1 MALSTK
7 RQRFVEE
14 YLVDSNATQ
23 AAKRAGYS
31 DRSAHV
37 TGWRLLQDDEVKAA
51 LDEGRRL
58 IGQRL
63 FLQIEDLVEMAEEDY
78 RAVRP
83 QLVDQTL
90 TTENGYEVTTKV
102 LVGNPMAAK
111 AYAEMLLKRLG
122 AFVDRSELTVLDLT
136 PDRIEDEIERLEK
149 LVEAND
155 PAQAD
160 A

>member
-102 LVGNPMAAK
+102 LVGNPVAAK

-136 PDRIEDEIERLEK
+136 PDRIEAEIMRLEGELK
-149 LVEAND
+149 AND
-155 PAQAD
+155 PARAD